1 MIFHLSALSYI
12 GFSDTP
18 DAASIRTLINQ
29 QKTLQ
34 QSVSLL
40 EKVALKI
47 SAEKEKGQRKQ
58 VPRDLTVSVKLHS
71 VYFYSVFIRTKAT
84 VRDAYKQISEDDGQ
98 WNLSVWFVMCGFY
111 KLMTCYDL

>member
-18 DAASIRTLINQ
+18 DAASIRTLISQ

-34 QSVSLL
+34 QSGSRL
-40 EKVALKI
+40 EKAALKL

-58 VPRDLTVSVKLHS
+58 VPE
-71 VYFYSVFIRTKAT
+71 I
-84 VRDAYKQISEDDGQ
+84 
-98 WNLSVWFVMCGFY
+98 
-111 KLMTCYDL
+111 